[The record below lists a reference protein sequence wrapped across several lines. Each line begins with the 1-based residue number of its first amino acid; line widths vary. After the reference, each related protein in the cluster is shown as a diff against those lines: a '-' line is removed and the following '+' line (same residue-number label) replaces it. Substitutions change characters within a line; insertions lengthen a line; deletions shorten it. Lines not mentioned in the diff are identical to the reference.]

1 MNEDDDDCFNYHSWK
16 NNVIIVLGTLSSL
29 RLSHVWMSYVT
40 HEWRDYHTYASVMSH
55 IWMRSVS
62 HICKSHVVRRLP
74 MIIWMKRCIIHMNE
88 SCHTYEWRGVSKC
101 KSHTI
106 SRLPVA
112 LILETNHI
120 RLTHAHISMSH
131 FTHINESCGA
141 YEWVM
146 QQVVFQWRLFWKSIQ
161 WVIWHTRTRHVT
173 HMNELCHISSRNHY
187 LAWVVSVR
195 RLGGYNPNTLLS
207 LIQA

>member
-1 MNEDDDDCFNYHSWK
+1 MDELCHTWMK
-16 NNVIIVLGTLSSL
+16 
-29 RLSHVWMSYVT
+29 RL
-40 HEWRDYHTYASVMSH
+40 
-55 IWMRSVS
+55 S
-62 HICKSHVVRRLP
+62 HICKRHVTH
-74 MIIWMKRCIIHMNE
+74 MNEKCITHMQESCSETSSNDHMNEGCIIHMNE

-101 KSHTI
+101 KSHTM

-146 QQVVFQWRLFWKSIQ
+146 QQVVFQWRLSWKSIQ

-207 LIQA
+207 LI